1 LAEKKDVDITET
13 TYDAFKFLLN
23 YIYKGVS
30 DVHQGGRGLEDIF
43 QIINLSEK
51 YDMKTLSDE
60 IAKQL
65 DEIDIVEA
73 NVLEV
78 SRTAL
83 VFEHFEAISNQL
95 ITKCSDFLKLIL
107 ITDNDLAVF
116 CDMFVRHPEEQQM
129 VLDLLNMK
137 GDKYDDVYIFV
148 EKKHKVCVKSED
160 T

>member
-1 LAEKKDVDITET
+1 
-13 TYDAFKFLLN
+13 
-23 YIYKGVS
+23 
-30 DVHQGGRGLEDIF
+30 
-43 QIINLSEK
+43 
-51 YDMKTLSDE
+51 MKTLSDE

-160 T
+160 TQNPGGKIEGPDKEFDAVLPINTKEGLYSLASAVSENLANFDF